1 MIFETLNNEDMDDL
15 FGLLTL
21 GLSISTA
28 IVSYYAYTIKKGALN
43 NISVYIMIAAVVTA
57 VAQLIGLSG
66 VLPEGSVVGDILDK
80 SEIVCSV
87 MLLLIILEVQ
97 NLKK

>member
-1 MIFETLNNEDMDDL
+1 MDNL

-21 GLSISTA
+21 GLSIATA
-28 IVSYYAYTIKKGALN
+28 ILSYYAYTTKKGSLN

-57 VAQLIGLSG
+57 VAHLIGLAG
-66 VLPEGSVVGDILDK
+66 VLPEGSVVDDILGK
-80 SEIVCSV
+80 SEIVSSV
-87 MLLLIILEVQ
+87 MMLLIILEVQ